1 MKPTLCLLP
10 ILLFVLAPYAR
21 AEEGTDIKFKKIVL
35 SDKFYCE
42 GANFGDFNHDGKM
55 DVVAGPYWY
64 EGPDYSPEKRH
75 EFMPVKAYDPHN
87 YSKNFLCWAADING
101 DGWDDIVVVG
111 FPGEEGYW
119 YENPKG
125 KEGHWA
131 QHKIIDH
138 VDDESPGFGDLLKNG
153 KPALICMTGGKAG
166 YATPDP
172 QDVTAPWIFHAISP
186 NKGYHKFTHGLG
198 WGDVNGDGRNDIMV
212 HDGWYEQPSNLEGD
226 PEWKFH
232 PADFGKGG
240 AQMYAYDI
248 NGDGRPDVL
257 TSLEAHGYG
266 ICWFEQKPDGT
277 FEKHLIVGSKE
288 SDNPQGVKFSEPHAI
303 DLLDVNGDGLPDFIT
318 GKRWWA
324 HGPKGD
330 VEANAPAVLYWFEL
344 QRENG
349 SAKFIAHL
357 IDSDS
362 GVGTQVIGK
371 RGNGDKYPSIVV
383 GNKKGTFV
391 FVPETK

>member
-1 MKPTLCLLP
+1 MKPTLAVLALLLP
-10 ILLFVLAPYAR
+10 FLAPAAR
-21 AEEGTDIKFKKIVL
+21 AREEADIKWKKIVL
-35 SDKFYCE
+35 SDQFYCE
-42 GANFGDFNHDGKM
+42 GASFGDFNHDGKM

-64 EGPDYSPEKRH
+64 EGPDYNAGKRH
-75 EFMPVKAYDPHN
+75 EFMPVKSYDPHE
-87 YSKNFLCWAADING
+87 YSENFLCFVADLNG

-111 FPGEEGYW
+111 FPGKEAFW

-125 KEGHWA
+125 REGHWA
-131 QHKIIDH
+131 RHKIIDQ
-138 VDDESPGFGDLLKNG
+138 VDNESPGFGDFLKNG
-153 KPALICMTGGKAG
+153 TPALVCMTGGKAG

-172 QDVTAPWIFHAISP
+172 KNPAAPWTFHAISE
-186 NKGYHKFTHGLG
+186 NKRYQRFTHGLG

-212 HDGWYEQPSNLEGD
+212 HDGWYEQPASLEGD
-226 PEWKFH
+226 REWKFH

-240 AQMYAYDI
+240 AQMYAYDV
-248 NGDGRPDVL
+248 NGDGRPDVV

-266 ICWFEQKPDGT
+266 LSWFEQKPDGT
-277 FEKHLIVGSKE
+277 FDQHVITGSKE

-303 DLLDVNGDGLPDFIT
+303 DLIDVNGDGLSDFIT

-344 QRENG
+344 KRENG
-349 SAKFIAHL
+349 SAHFIAHL
-357 IDSDS
+357 IDNDS
-362 GVGTQVIGK
+362 GVGTQVVAK
-371 RGNGDKYPSIVV
+371 RGAGDKYPSIVV

-391 FVPETK
+391 FVPESK

>member
-1 MKPTLCLLP
+1 MKPTLRLIGLAVVLLAS
-10 ILLFVLAPYAR
+10 FAR
-21 AEEGTDIKFKKIVL
+21 AEEGTDIKWKKIVL

-55 DVVAGPYWY
+55 DVVSGPYWY

-75 EFMPVKAYDPHN
+75 EYMPVKAYDPHN
-87 YSKNFLCWAADING
+87 YSENFFAFVADLNG
-101 DGWDDIVVVG
+101 DGWDDIVIVG
-111 FPGEEGYW
+111 FPGKEAYW

-125 KEGHWA
+125 KEGHWT
-131 QHKIIDH
+131 QHKIIDQ
-138 VDDESPGFGDLLKNG
+138 VDDESPGFGDFLKNG
-153 KPALICMTGGKAG
+153 KPALICMTHGRAG

-172 QDVTAPWIFHAISP
+172 QDAGAPWTFHAISP
-186 NKGYHKFTHGLG
+186 NKGYQRFTHGLG

-212 HDGWYEQPSNLEGD
+212 HDGWYEQPANLEGD

-240 AQMYAYDI
+240 AQMFACDI

-266 ICWFEQKPDGT
+266 ISWFEQKADGT
-277 FEKHLIVGSKE
+277 FEKHDIIGRNE
-288 SDNPQGVKFSEPHAI
+288 SDNPQGVKFTEPHAM
-303 DLLDVNGDGLPDFIT
+303 DLIDVNGDGLPDFVA

-324 HGPKGD
+324 HGPLGD
-330 VEANAPAVLYWFEL
+330 PEALAPAVLYWFEL

-349 SAKFIAHL
+349 SAKFVAHL
-357 IDSDS
+357 IDKNS
-362 GVGTQVIGK
+362 GVGTQVIAK
-371 RGNGDKYPSIVV
+371 RVNGDKYPSIVV

>member
-1 MKPTLCLLP
+1 MKPTLRLLP
-10 ILLFVLAPYAR
+10 MLLLLIAPLVR
-21 AEEGTDIKFKKIVL
+21 AEEGADIKWKKIVL

-55 DVVAGPYWY
+55 DVVAGPFWY
-64 EGPDYSPEKRH
+64 DGPDYSPEKRH
-75 EFMPVKAYDPHN
+75 EFMPVKDYDPHN
-87 YSKNFLCWAADING
+87 YSENFFAFVADLNG
-101 DGWDDIVVVG
+101 DGWDDIIIVG
-111 FPGEEGYW
+111 FPGKEAYW

-125 KEGHWA
+125 KEGHWT

-166 YATPDP
+166 YATPDA
-172 QDVTAPWIFHAISP
+172 QDPTAPWIFHAISP
-186 NKGYHKFTHGLG
+186 DKKYQRFTHGLG
-198 WGDVNGDGRNDIMV
+198 WGDVNGDRRNDIMV
-212 HDGWYEQPSNLEGD
+212 HDGWYEQPANLEGD

-232 PADFGKGG
+232 KADFGKGG
-240 AQMYAYDI
+240 SQMFAYDI

-257 TSLEAHGYG
+257 TALEAHGYG
-266 ICWFEQKPDGT
+266 IAWFEQKSDGT
-277 FEKHLIVGSKE
+277 FKKHLIVGSKE
-288 SDNPQGVKFSEPHAI
+288 SDNPQGVKFSEPHAM
-303 DLLDVNGDGLPDFIT
+303 DLIDVNGDGLPDFIT

-324 HGPKGD
+324 HGPNGD

-349 SAKFIAHL
+349 NAKFIAHL

-362 GVGTQVIGK
+362 GVGTQVIAK